1 MLLLICLEE
10 RFGGGWYGS
19 GKEDLVFLGRIGA
32 GSWFPETD
40 IRWSD
45 ISCFPDTY
53 VIIVTLLGYTCNQPR
68 GHGS

>member
-45 ISCFPDTY
+45 IACFVETD
-53 VIIVTLLGYTCNQPR
+53 VI
-68 GHGS
+68 